1 MIIPRWDL
9 GLAAILC
16 SLWLTPTLATG
27 SDSWVQLGNR
37 LKASSSTFVD
47 IDASRHALSPSMA
60 IGADIPFLTWSELNA
75 QGISQVHVKYWKQN
89 AWITL
94 GGMLN
99 VDPTHKAYDP
109 VIVTSES
116 IPYVGWIEVNKKGI
130 PQLHVKHWTQGGWV
144 SQGESLNDD
153 LTKAAANPSM
163 TVGFGRSYLTWTEA
177 DEKRVYQIHVKSLT
191 ENSWVKLGDSLNED
205 PVRDAIEPSIS
216 MVEST
221 PYVAWCEKAANGSLQ
236 VYVKH
241 WTGEAWIRD
250 GESLNMDL
258 SAHALSPSIASNGT
272 IPYVAWVEFNEKGI
286 SQVHVKHWMNNTWV
300 KNGGSLNVD
309 PSHHALSPSLDFRGD
324 TPYVAWAE
332 SDARGVTQIH
342 VKYWTGSDWA
352 LEEQTLNLDV
362 SKPALAPTLV
372 VLEDRPYVA
381 WKESD
386 GAGLFSVVVKARQ

>member
-1 MIIPRWDL
+1 
-9 GLAAILC
+9 
-16 SLWLTPTLATG
+16 TLAMG
-27 SDSWVQLGNR
+27 ADSWVQLGKR
-37 LKASSSTFVD
+37 LKASPSTFTSIV
-47 IDASRHALSPSMA
+47 ASRHALTPSLA
-60 IGADIPFLTWSELNA
+60 GSTDRPYLVWAELDDKGIA
-75 QGISQVHVKYWKQN
+75 QIHVKYWNQDN
-89 AWITL
+89 WISL
-94 GGMLN
+94 GNSLN
-99 VDPTHKAYDP
+99 SDPAHQAHDPTIAT
-109 VIVTSES
+109 VGS
-116 IPYVGWIEVNKKGI
+116 IPYVVWIELNKKGI
-130 PQLHVKHWTQGGWV
+130 AQLQVKKWAQRGW
-144 SQGESLNDD
+144 SLEGENLNADP
-153 LTKAAANPSM
+153 TKAAANPSM
-163 TVGFGRSYLTWTEA
+163 AIGSGKPYLAWTEPN
-177 DEKRVYQIHVKSLT
+177 EKRVYQIHVKTLA
-191 ENSWVKLGDSLNED
+191 ENGWVKLGGSLNED
-205 PVRDAIEPSIS
+205 PLRDAMEPSIG
-216 MVEST
+216 MVESR
-221 PYVAWCEKAANGSLQ
+221 PFVAWSEKAAHGAFQ
-236 VYVKH
+236 VYVKR